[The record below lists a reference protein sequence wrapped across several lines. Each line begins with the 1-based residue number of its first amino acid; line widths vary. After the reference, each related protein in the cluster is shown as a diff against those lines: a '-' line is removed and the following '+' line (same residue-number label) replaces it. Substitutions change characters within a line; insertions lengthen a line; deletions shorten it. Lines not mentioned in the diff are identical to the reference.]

1 MNLNRE
7 NVIKIICI
15 LAIFSNFFLIV
26 NNYIVPYINNYNV
39 RKQYEKYKKE
49 KKLNAKDEIDTSEI
63 QNEDVKQ
70 EKFVYDE
77 YKDLLKKDELERM
90 KDYVGKYITFL
101 NEKDYTSAYNLLYDE
116 FKNNKFKTLNE
127 FEEYAKKTYPDD
139 MYIEFNDLHRYG
151 YYYMY
156 EVTLLDMNEIGQ
168 DEKNNKV
175 STIFTIKENAIAD
188 YVLSFGV

>member
-1 MNLNRE
+1 MNFNKE

-15 LAIFSNFFLIV
+15 LAILSNIFLLV
-26 NNYIVPYINNYNV
+26 DNYLVPFVNNYNV
-39 RKQYEKYKKE
+39 RKQYEKEKKE
-49 KKLNAKDEIDTSEI
+49 EILIDRNEFDTSEI
-63 QNEDVKQ
+63 QIRKTQ
-70 EKFVYDE
+70 EEKYVYDE

-101 NEKDYTSAYNLLYDE
+101 NEKDYKSAYNLLYDD
-116 FKNNKFKTLNE
+116 FKNNNFKTLDE
-127 FEEYAKKTYPDD
+127 FEEYAKKTYPND

-151 YYYMY
+151 IYYMY
-156 EVTLLDMNEIGQ
+156 EVTLFDMNEIGQ
-168 DEKNNKV
+168 DEKNNYI